1 MPPYG
6 PRLIISTTSFQA
18 PRQFQCPPL
27 LSSWNLGLSRTWLD
41 IPQSWFISSS
51 NENSHQFS
59 SERLSIKIDLYSYRT
74 NTTPPNSKTGHPSLM
89 ESMALIRRQNLRWTG
104 CRRVDKSQLLI
115 ACFLWLVSCLCKI
128 GKHKQGWLQ
137 GTRYTMSDL
146 PIAWHGSDPTS
157 PATPPGFWRRLAN
170 FVQTSWYTKAQWDI
184 FGYNH

>member
-1 MPPYG
+1 MRSAAEWWLGWLGGWLMPPYG

-18 PRQFQCPPL
+18 PRQFQCPHL

-104 CRRVDKSQLLI
+104 CRSNPATFV
-115 ACFLWLVSCLCKI
+115 VSV
-128 GKHKQGWLQ
+128 GGA
-137 GTRYTMSDL
+137 R
-146 PIAWHGSDPTS
+146 AGSGEWTNPNSWS
-157 PATPPGFWRRLAN
+157 PAF
-170 FVQTSWYTKAQWDI
+170 YD
-184 FGYNH
+184 